1 MKTEEFHWYD
11 EYATLNFFQFIR
23 KNIKDLAISEQL
35 G

>member
-23 KNIKDLAISEQL
+23 KNIEDLSLIHI
-35 G
+35 